1 MVRSFYLKINSEL
14 QIFSRLG
21 CIFYN
26 NFINLRDAPATGGT
40 SRGKFLNFRS
50 CEGACTQR
58 LFYLV
63 LRDMTTE
70 TDQSFLIHWNKIIK

>member
-14 QIFSRLG
+14 QIFSHLG
-21 CIFYN
+21 CMFYN
-26 NFINLRDAPATGGT
+26 YFINLRDAPATGGT

-50 CEGACTQR
+50 CDGAFAQG
-58 LFYLV
+58 LFYLE

-70 TDQSFLIHWNKIIK
+70 TDQSFLIH